1 VTEVCEKPTWYK
13 SYHLNTLQCTNL
25 PELMQNFSNTPLTHV
40 CVLVQV
46 TEEDLEQYISSQRL
60 VGNKLP
66 GITPPHSKAQ
76 VT

>member
-1 VTEVCEKPTWYK
+1 
-13 SYHLNTLQCTNL
+13 
-25 PELMQNFSNTPLTHV
+25 MQNFSNTPLTHV